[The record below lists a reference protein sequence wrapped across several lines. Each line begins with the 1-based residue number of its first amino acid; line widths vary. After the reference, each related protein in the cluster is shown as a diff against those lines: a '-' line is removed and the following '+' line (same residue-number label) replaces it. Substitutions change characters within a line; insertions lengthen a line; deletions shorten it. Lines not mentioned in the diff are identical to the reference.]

1 MKKRFLYQPDL
12 PTTIICW
19 SYSLIVLLIS
29 ILLWLEITVFQIW
42 TVLVFLLFL
51 VIAGLQ
57 IFFRRVEVTT
67 QELILHTVIPQNT
80 KKFTLFEISDLQLQ
94 WYGLSFNTKYRQQQ
108 LVLTP
113 KSKKNLYNILKK

>member
-80 KKFTLFEISDLQLQ
+80 KKVYAGRD
-94 WYGLSFNTKYRQQQ
+94 
-108 LVLTP
+108 
-113 KSKKNLYNILKK
+113 

>member
-67 QELILHTVIPQNT
+67 QELILHTVIR
-80 KKFTLFEISDLQLQ
+80 KI
-94 WYGLSFNTKYRQQQ
+94 
-108 LVLTP
+108 P
-113 KSKKNLYNILKK
+113 KSLRCSRLAIYNYNGTVCHLILNIGSNN